1 MKLED
6 FNPNAGLKKCLYCAE
21 MIQAEAIVCK
31 HCGRNISPQPT
42 QTLMPVTNNN
52 IDSQSLCPYCKSP
65 VNSQARVCAKCGRE
79 ISTAGIIGSIGNS
92 FLIIGFLIIFIGC
105 ILAFML
111 GNH

>member
-6 FNPNAGLKKCLYCAE
+6 FNPNAGLKKCPYCAE

-31 HCGRNISPQPT
+31 HCGRNISPQQT
-42 QTLMPVTNNN
+42 QTVTPAVNN
-52 IDSQSLCPYCKSP
+52 SQSLCPYCKSP
-65 VNSQARVCAKCGRE
+65 VHPNARVCPNCRRE

-92 FLIIGFLIIFIGC
+92 LFIIGILIICIGC
-105 ILAFML
+105 VLAMLL